1 MKTYFECI
9 PCFMQQALRASE
21 VTNCDD
27 SLTHKIL
34 AETGKMIADIPL
46 ESTPPE
52 TGRLIYQKVSELTN
66 IQDPYY
72 EIKQKNITHVQQLY
86 PKLKKIINESE
97 NQLLTAV
104 RLAIAGNVIDLGVNR
119 EFDILQAIDD
129 ILIQDFAYNDF
140 DKFSQAVA
148 NAQNILYLADN
159 SAEAVF
165 DKLLIEQMG
174 KHLIFAVKEKP
185 IINDAT
191 IKEAKQIGISEIAD
205 VISSGSDAPGTILD
219 LCNEEF
225 LEIFKNADLIISK
238 GQGNFE
244 GLSDVKAPIFFL
256 LRAKC
261 PVIAKE
267 LEVEVDSIIL
277 KSQE

>member
-1 MKTYFECI
+1 
-9 PCFMQQALRASE
+9 MQQALRASK
-21 VTNCDD
+21 VTDCDD
-27 SLTHKIL
+27 ELTHKIL

-66 IQDPYY
+66 IQDPYH
-72 EIKQKNITHVQQLY
+72 EIKQKNIMQVQQLY
-86 PKLKKIINESE
+86 PELKKIINESE
-97 NQLLTAV
+97 NPLLTAV

-119 EFDILQAIDD
+119 EFDILLAIEE

-140 DKFSQAVA
+140 DKFSLAVA
-148 NAQNILYLADN
+148 EAENILYLADN

-174 KHLIFAVKEKP
+174 NHLIFAVKEKP

-191 IKEAKQIGISEIAD
+191 LKEAKQIGISEIAE

-219 LCNEEF
+219 LCNEDF

-244 GLSDVKAPIFFL
+244 GLSNVNAPIFFL

-267 LEVEVDSIIL
+267 LGVEVDSIIL